1 MGLKGIPSNISPDL
15 LFVLSSMGH
24 GDEIVFADIHFP
36 SSSICKH
43 GPKEIRADGLQIPD
57 LLKSVL
63 QLFPLDTYD
72 IDTLGQPAA
81 IMDLTPTDKGR
92 IEPTAWKTY
101 QTLVDQSEQRSVPL
115 QKVERFAFYERAK
128 KAFAVVHTG
137 DTNTYA
143 NLILRK
149 GLVDYTNQK

>member
-1 MGLKGIPSNISPDL
+1 VTMGLKGVPANISPDL

-36 SSSICKH
+36 SSSICKK
-43 GPKEIRADGLQIPD
+43 GPKEIRADGLRIPD
-57 LLKSVL
+57 ILKSVL
-63 QLFPLDTYD
+63 GLFPLDTYD
-72 IDTLGQPAA
+72 IETLGQPAA
-81 IMDLTPTDKGR
+81 VMDLVESDKGR
-92 IEPTAWKTY
+92 SEPEVWKSY
-101 QTLVDQSEQRSVPL
+101 QEIINDSEKRTVPL

-149 GLVDYTNQK
+149 GLVDYKN

>member
-1 MGLKGIPSNISPDL
+1 MGLKGIPANINPDL
-15 LFVLSSMGH
+15 LYVLSSMGH

-36 SSSICKH
+36 TSSICKH
-43 GPKEIRADGLQIPD
+43 GPKEIRTDGLRIPD

-63 QLFPLDTYD
+63 KLFPLDTYD

-81 IMDLTPTDKGR
+81 IMDMVPGDKGR
-92 IEPTAWKTY
+92 NEPDVWKIY
-101 QTLVDQSEQRSVPL
+101 QNIVDDCEKRKVPL

-137 DTNTYA
+137 ETSTYA

-149 GLVDYTNQK
+149 GLVDFNQE